1 MFGKIPVRC
10 GQMIRPVEHPETLL
24 ATERFFAS
32 GGGLEQAH
40 TDTEFPFEIRPQQQQ
55 MARAVAEACAN
66 SCHLA
71 VEAGTGVGK
80 SFAYLVPLIFN
91 ALAQNVRAVVAT
103 YTITLQEQLM
113 EKDIPFLQKALGVD
127 FKARLVKGRSNYLC
141 LRRLARARQMGGD
154 LFDTSKEI
162 ELARIR
168 AWADRTADGSRQE
181 LEPQP
186 SADVWSAV
194 CVEHGN
200 CLGKKC
206 PDYDR
211 CFVMKARA
219 GLHEAHLLVV
229 NHHLFFSELAVR
241 SEGGAF
247 LPDYGLVVFD
257 EAHQMENVAAEHL
270 GIRVSRY
277 ALEHWL
283 RRLFTQ
289 DNHKG
294 LLAVLRDGRGAD
306 LTNRLWDESD
316 RFFKAVRKVCKLS
329 ESCPAVRLREPPAVE
344 TALTERLAE
353 LDVHLGTRIRDMED
367 ESLKAELQSA
377 RAKGKF
383 FAEMLTT
390 FLKQSAQGHVYWA
403 ELEGRTHKQPVL
415 YSAPVDVAHLLKGM
429 LFDEVPSVVMTS
441 ATLAVGE
448 DLSWFRKR
456 IGAEY
461 CDELQVGSPFD
472 YSRQMRVKIPAAMPD
487 PSDEQAFEEAVVE
500 MLPRYIAQSRG
511 RAFVLF
517 TNAGFMRRV
526 AGRVK
531 DQLDDMEF
539 DLLVQGAGLP
549 PQAMLKRFRE
559 HGAAVLFGL
568 DRFWMGVDVRGDA
581 LSSVIIVRLP
591 FAVPDHPL
599 VQARLE
605 EVKARGGDAFRDY
618 SLPSAVLKF
627 RQGTGRLIRTASDEG
642 TVVILDPRVTGK
654 WYGRLFLRALPECP
668 VEIEE

>member
-1 MFGKIPVRC
+1 
-10 GQMIRPVEHPETLL
+10 MIRPIEHPETLL

-32 GGGLEQAH
+32 GGGMEKAH
-40 TDTEFPFEIRPQQQQ
+40 ADSDFPFEIRPQQQQ

-80 SFAYLVPLIFN
+80 SFAYLVPLILN

-113 EKDIPFLQKALGVD
+113 EKDIPFLQEALGVE

-141 LRRLARARQMGGD
+141 LRRLARARQMSGD
-154 LFDTSKEI
+154 LFDPSKEI

-168 AWADRTADGSRQE
+168 AWADRTGEGSRQE

-186 SADVWSAV
+186 SVDVWSAV

-206 PDYDR
+206 LDYDR
-211 CFVMKARA
+211 CFAMKARA
-219 GLHEAHLLVV
+219 GLHEANLLVV

-241 SEGGAF
+241 ATGGAF
-247 LPDYGLVVFD
+247 LPDYGMVVFD
-257 EAHQMENVAAEHL
+257 EAHQMENVASEHL
-270 GIRVSRY
+270 GIRLSRY
-277 ALEHWL
+277 AMEHWL

-289 DNHKG
+289 DNRKG
-294 LLAVLRDGRGAD
+294 LFAVLRDGKGGD
-306 LTNRLWDESD
+306 LTNRIWDESE
-316 RFFKAVRKVCKLS
+316 RFFKAMHKHCKLS
-329 ESCPAVRLREPPAVE
+329 ETNQSVRLREPPAVE
-344 TALTERLAE
+344 TGLPERLAE
-353 LDVHLGTRIRDMED
+353 LDVHFGTMIRDMED
-367 ESLKAELQSA
+367 ENLKAELQSA
-377 RAKGKF
+377 RGKGKAF
-383 FAEMLTT
+383 IEMLTT
-390 FLKQSAQGHVYWA
+390 FLKQSEPGHVYWA

-415 YSAPVDVAHLLKGM
+415 YSAPVDVAQLLTNM

-441 ATLAVGE
+441 ATLAVGD
-448 DLSWFRKR
+448 DLSWFRGR
-456 IGAEY
+456 IGAEH

-472 YSRQMRVKIPAAMPD
+472 YGRQMRVKIPANMPD
-487 PSDEQAFEEAVVE
+487 PTDEKAFEEAVIE
-500 MLPRYIAQSRG
+500 ALPRYIAQSQG

-526 AGRVK
+526 AERVK
-531 DQLDDMEF
+531 EQLEGMEF

-559 HGAAVLFGL
+559 HGSAVLFGL

-581 LSSVIIVRLP
+581 LSNVIIVRLP

-642 TVVILDPRVTGK
+642 TIVILDPRVTSK

>member
-1 MFGKIPVRC
+1 
-10 GQMIRPVEHPETLL
+10 MIRPVEHPETLL
-24 ATERFFAS
+24 ATEGFFAP
-32 GGGLEQAH
+32 GGGLERAH
-40 TDTEFPFEIRPQQQQ
+40 EGSDFPFEIRPQQQQ

-80 SFAYLVPLIFN
+80 SFAYLVPLILN
-91 ALAQNVRAVVAT
+91 ALAQNTRAVVAT

-113 EKDIPFLQKALGVD
+113 EKDIPFLRKALGVD

-154 LFDTSKEI
+154 LFDASKEI
-162 ELARIR
+162 ELSRIR
-168 AWADRTADGSRQE
+168 AWADHAVEGSRQE

-186 SADVWSAV
+186 SADIWSAV

-206 PDYDR
+206 PDFDR

-219 GLHEAHLLVV
+219 GLQDAHLLVV

-241 SEGGAF
+241 STGGAF
-247 LPDYGLVVFD
+247 LPDYSVVVFD

-270 GIRVSRY
+270 GIRLSRY
-277 ALEHWL
+277 AMEHWL
-283 RRLFTQ
+283 RRLFTK
-289 DNHKG
+289 DNRKG
-294 LLAVLRDGRGAD
+294 LFAVLRDGRGAD
-306 LTNRLWDESD
+306 LTNKLWDEGV
-316 RFFKAVRKVCKLS
+316 RFFQSMHRHCNLS
-329 ESCPAVRLREPPAVE
+329 ETHSTVRLREPPAVE
-344 TALTERLAE
+344 TTLPEKLSE
-353 LDVHLGTRIRDMED
+353 LDVHFGILIRDLED

-377 RAKGKF
+377 RMKGKF
-383 FAEMLTT
+383 FIEMLTT
-390 FLKQSAQGHVYWA
+390 FLSQSAEGHVYWA
-403 ELEGRTHKQPVL
+403 ALEGRTHKQPVL
-415 YSAPVDVAHLLKGM
+415 YSAPVDVAKLLGGM
-429 LFDEVPSVVMTS
+429 LFEEVPCVVMTS
-441 ATLAVGE
+441 ATLAVGD
-448 DLSWFRKR
+448 DLRWFRGR
-456 IGAEY
+456 VGAAY

-472 YSRQMRVKIPAAMPD
+472 YSRQMRVKIPAHMPD
-487 PSDEQAFEEAVVE
+487 PSDEQAFEAAVIEA
-500 MLPRYIAQSRG
+500 LPRYIAQSHG

-517 TNAGFMRRV
+517 TNAALMRRV
-526 AGRVK
+526 AAGVK
-531 DQLDDMEF
+531 DQLDAMEF
-539 DLLVQGAGLP
+539 ELLVQGAGLP

-581 LSSVIIVRLP
+581 LSNVILVRLP

-599 VQARLE
+599 VQARME
-605 EVKARGGDAFRDY
+605 EIKARGGDAFRDY

-642 TVVILDPRVTGK
+642 TIVILDPRVTGK